1 MHIRFKRKTGQSN
14 PNVARR
20 IAVFFITASVAFM
33 ATLPFAD
40 QIIPALSQWPLA
52 LPGFLKQAIVSN
64 DQTNNSNSNHI
75 AKLGISGVKF
85 LAQQVVWTRSNVAL
99 LDTPGPG
106 HEIAHVGPHFPLTLL
121 GDTSRINDAVWYHV
135 QWSVPK
141 HNQKG
146 WISATAVT
154 AKSPG
159 KVASTASFDVLSP
172 TLSSYLS
179 NLGLNVGA
187 VAYDLTRQRTYT
199 YNSSTQFITASSM
212 KVPIMLTF
220 LDSIEQQGREPT
232 AAEMALLTTMIEN
245 SDNDAAST
253 LCNAV
258 GWTAGVATYM
268 QKIGINGF
276 TPNYDS
282 WGYSTITPQ
291 AMVDLLTLLQNG
303 KILNSNHRTL
313 ALNLMKNVEPDQ
325 RVGVGDTAPP
335 NAIVALKDGWVTGY
349 DGLWAV
355 NSSGIVTAGRET
367 YIISVYTQGQ
377 QTLEDGESITRK
389 VCGTVAALLG
399 S

>member
-14 PNVARR
+14 PSVARR
-20 IAVFFITASVAFM
+20 IVALFVTASVAFM

-40 QIIPALSQWPLA
+40 RIIPTLSQLPLA
-52 LPGFLKQAIVSN
+52 LPGFLKQATVPNNETSN
-64 DQTNNSNSNHI
+64 LNSDNI

-85 LAQQVVWTRSNVAL
+85 LAQHAVWTQSNAAL
-99 LDTPGPG
+99 LDTPGLG
-106 HEIAHVGPHFPLTLL
+106 HKIAHVGPHFPLTLL
-121 GDTSRINDAVWYHV
+121 GGTSRINGVVWYHV
-135 QWSVPK
+135 QWSVPR
-141 HNQKG
+141 HNQEG

-154 AKSPG
+154 SNSPG
-159 KVASTASFDVLSP
+159 NVPGTASFDVLSP
-172 TLSSYLS
+172 TLSSYLTH
-179 NLGLNVGA
+179 LGPNVGA
-187 VAYDLTRQRTYT
+187 FAYDLTRQRTYT

-232 AAEMALLTTMIEN
+232 NAEMAFLTTMIEN
-245 SDNDAAST
+245 SDNDAASA
-253 LCNAV
+253 LCHAV
-258 GWTAGVATYM
+258 GWTPGVAIYM
-268 QKIGINGF
+268 RKLGIDGF

-313 ALNLMKNVEPDQ
+313 ALNLMKNVQPDQ
-325 RVGVGDTAPP
+325 QVGVGDTAPP
-335 NAIVALKDGWVTGY
+335 NATVALKDGWVTGY

-355 NSSGIVTAGRET
+355 NSSGIVTVGKET
-367 YIISVYTQGQ
+367 YIISIYTQGQ

-389 VCGTVAALLG
+389 VCSSVAALLA